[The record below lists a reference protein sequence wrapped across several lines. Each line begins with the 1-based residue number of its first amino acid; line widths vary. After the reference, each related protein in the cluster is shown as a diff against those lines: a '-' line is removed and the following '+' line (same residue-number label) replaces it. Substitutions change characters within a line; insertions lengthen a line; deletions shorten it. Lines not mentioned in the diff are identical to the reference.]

1 MALEEYDYEL
11 PAELLAHAPAE
22 PRDSAR
28 LFVYDTKSG
37 EIIFD
42 TFHNL
47 AKYIP
52 EHALLVL
59 NNTKVVPARIAFER
73 EDGRMT
79 EGLVLMN
86 EASEKGT
93 VRALIRRGA
102 KIDEVLWLGGRA
114 AECHARVI
122 AKSEKVFALAL
133 DAPEKLEATLFKFG
147 KTPLP
152 GYIHAPLTEK
162 EARTRYQ
169 SVFAENPASVAAPTA
184 SLHFTERVFAD
195 LGAKNVERV
204 TVTLHVGMGT
214 FAPVTEEH
222 LASGTLHR
230 ERYEVGEDAAQNIAR
245 AKREGR
251 AVVAVGTTV
260 MRALESAWRNT
271 DGLPATAYRSTEA
284 VRRWQAGAIV
294 PSEDDR
300 TGETTIFIRKPYAF
314 RVPDMLITNF
324 HLPKSSLMAL
334 VDAFLADKN
343 APHSLTEL
351 YRIAIKNNFR
361 FYSFGDAMLIL

>member
-1 MALEEYDYEL
+1 MTLEEYDYEL
-11 PAELLAHAPAE
+11 PAELLAHTPAE

-28 LFVYDTKSG
+28 LFVYDTKTG
-37 EIIFD
+37 EIVFD
-42 TFHNL
+42 TFRNL
-47 AKYIP
+47 AKYVP
-52 EHALLVL
+52 EHSLLVL
-59 NNTKVVPARIAFER
+59 NNTKVVPARIVFER
-73 EDGRMT
+73 EDGRVT

-86 EASEKGT
+86 EASEEGT
-93 VRALIRRGA
+93 VRALVRRGA
-102 KIDEVLWLGGRA
+102 KIGEVLWLGGRA
-114 AECHARVI
+114 AGCPVRVL
-122 AKSEKVFALAL
+122 AKPEKVLVLAL
-133 DAPEKLEATLFKFG
+133 EVPEKLEATLFKFG

-152 GYIHAPLTEK
+152 GYIHTPLTEE

-184 SLHFTERVFAD
+184 SLHFTERIFTD
-195 LGAKNVERV
+195 LDAKGTERA

-214 FAPVTEEH
+214 FAPVTDEH

-245 AKREGR
+245 AKRDGR
-251 AVVAVGTTV
+251 AVVAVGTTA

-271 DGLPATAYRSTEA
+271 DAAHIPRADNLS
-284 VRRWQAGAIV
+284 
-294 PSEDDR
+294 
-300 TGETTIFIRKPYAF
+300 GETTIFIRKPYPF
-314 RVPDMLITNF
+314 RIPDMLITNF

-343 APHSLTEL
+343 APHSLVEL

-361 FYSFGDAMLIL
+361 FYSFGDSMLIK

>member
-11 PAELLAHAPAE
+11 PAELLAHTPAE

-28 LFVYDTKSG
+28 LFVYDTKTG

-42 TFHNL
+42 TFRNL

-52 EHALLVL
+52 ERSLLVL

-73 EDGRMT
+73 EDGRIT
-79 EGLVLMN
+79 EGLVLVN
-86 EASEKGT
+86 EASDEGT

-102 KIDEVLWLGGRA
+102 KIGEVLWLGGRK
-114 AECHARVI
+114 AECLVRVI
-122 AKSEKVFALAL
+122 TKDEKVFVLAL
-133 DAPEKLEATLFKFG
+133 ENPEKLETTLFKFG
-147 KTPLP
+147 GTPLP
-152 GYIHAPLTEK
+152 GYIHTPLTEE

-184 SLHFTERVFAD
+184 SLHFTERVFVD
-195 LGAKNVERV
+195 LDAKGIGRA

-214 FAPVTEEH
+214 FAPVTDEH

-251 AVVAVGTTV
+251 AVVAVGTTA
-260 MRALESAWRNT
+260 MRALESAWRNV
-271 DGLPATAYRSTEA
+271 DSLPATAYRSTEA
-284 VRRWQAGAIV
+284 VRRWQAGTSV
-294 PSEDDR
+294 PSADDR
-300 TGETTIFIRKPYAF
+300 TDETTIFIRKPYAF

-324 HLPKSSLMAL
+324 HLPKSSLMVL

-343 APHSLTEL
+343 APHSLVEL
-351 YRIAIKNNFR
+351 YCIAIKNNFR
-361 FYSFGDAMLIL
+361 FYSFGDAMLIK